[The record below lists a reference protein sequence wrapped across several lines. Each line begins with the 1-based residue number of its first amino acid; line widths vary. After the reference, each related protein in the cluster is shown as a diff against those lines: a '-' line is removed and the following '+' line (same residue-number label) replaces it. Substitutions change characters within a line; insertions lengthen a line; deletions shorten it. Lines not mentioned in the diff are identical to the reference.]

1 MSQYAAP
8 GVETPH
14 ASRLFGVLAAHG
26 GAGAST
32 ITRWLDPGGDTAT
45 MELALGSH
53 LPPHYI
59 PVVVARST
67 AFGMANAVQLIGGW
81 NPEVPRPYLVVVGD
95 APLRMPR
102 ASAYRIRS
110 LRPRVLGIAQVP
122 YLVRLREIDTPAD
135 GLAYRD
141 VQKAARKLRRQ
152 LGLTY

>member
-1 MSQYAAP
+1 MSQYAKL
-8 GVETPH
+8 GVDTPH
-14 ASRLFGVLAAHG
+14 SSRQFGILSAHG

-32 ITRWLDPGGDTAT
+32 VTRWLDPDGNTGTT
-45 MELALGSH
+45 ELALGSH

-67 AFGMANAVQLIGGW
+67 AFGMARAVQLIGAW
-81 NPEVPRPYLVVVGD
+81 NPQVPRPYLVVVGD

-102 ASAYRIRS
+102 ASAYRMRS
-110 LRPRVLGIAQVP
+110 VRPRVLDIARVP

-135 GLAYRD
+135 GLAHHD
-141 VQKAARKLRRQ
+141 VQKAARNLRRQ